1 MPKYWGK
8 QIFTHGSF
16 PEVGQKQKTER
27 KRKKKDWMMVR
38 TMASYALQRHLG
50 WRTRSC
56 LGQWFFNWFISL
68 FENRMGQFLFSY
80 FLWPCQLEYSGF
92 FCCLVFR
99 FITEVSLD
107 AGPFHPWK
115 ACVRGAV
122 RDKLLKSS
130 VWPCDSP
137 VHCPSLEFWLPSVDN
152 LVIWIYLT
160 FPGKAWRHVKPFS
173 AHLSIL

>member
-1 MPKYWGK
+1 
-8 QIFTHGSF
+8 
-16 PEVGQKQKTER
+16 
-27 KRKKKDWMMVR
+27 MMVI
-38 TMASYALQRHLG
+38 TMASYAITHCNTTSGGAREAA
-50 WRTRSC
+50 WA
-56 LGQWFFNWFISL
+56 ND
-68 FENRMGQFLFSY
+68 FLIGSFPFLKIEWVNFS
-80 FLWPCQLEYSGF
+80 FLTFYDPVSWNI
-92 FCCLVFR
+92 VFR

-107 AGPFHPWK
+107 AGPFRPWK

-152 LVIWIYLT
+152 LVIWIFLT
-160 FPGKAWRHVKPFS
+160 FPGKAWRNVKPFS